1 MMKKM
6 KNNNINK
13 TGLIIGAFCLIMV
26 SCKAPSLTPTEKIE
40 LPEFYMDRET
50 DSTTISSM
58 SWKTFFPDTLLQS
71 YIAEA
76 LNNNHSFLQT
86 IERISIARSQVRVGK
101 GALLPDLS
109 LGIDGGVQRF
119 GEYTMDGVGNSTTN
133 TPDLEKDKHIPDPYR
148 NFNLGLNFQW
158 EADIWG
164 KLTDKKRSTVSRWMQ
179 SVEAMRLARTLL
191 ISEVGTHYFELIG
204 LDKQRYVLREA
215 ILTAR
220 RCL

>member
-1 MMKKM
+1 
-6 KNNNINK
+6 
-13 TGLIIGAFCLIMV
+13 MV

-164 KLTDKKRSTVSRWMQ
+164 KLTDKTIYRIPLDAVRRSYAS
-179 SVEAMRLARTLL
+179 
-191 ISEVGTHYFELIG
+191 GTHLI
-204 LDKQRYVLREA
+204 DIRSRYTLF
-215 ILTAR
+215 
-220 RCL
+220 

>member
-13 TGLIIGAFCLIMV
+13 TGLIMGAFCLIMV

-50 DSTTISSM
+50 DSTTISSL

-76 LNNNHSFLQT
+76 LNNNHTFLQT
-86 IERISIARSQVRVGK
+86 IERISVARSQVRVGK

-164 KLTDKKRSTVSRWMQ
+164 KLTDKKTIGRIPLDAVYRSYASGTYFIDIRSRY
-179 SVEAMRLARTLL
+179 TLL
-191 ISEVGTHYFELIG
+191 
-204 LDKQRYVLREA
+204 
-215 ILTAR
+215 
-220 RCL
+220 

>member
-86 IERISIARSQVRVGK
+86 RTDIHCPFTSSSRKRSAAARSFIR
-101 GALLPDLS
+101 
-109 LGIDGGVQRF
+109 
-119 GEYTMDGVGNSTTN
+119 
-133 TPDLEKDKHIPDPYR
+133 H
-148 NFNLGLNFQW
+148 
-158 EADIWG
+158 
-164 KLTDKKRSTVSRWMQ
+164 
-179 SVEAMRLARTLL
+179 
-191 ISEVGTHYFELIG
+191 
-204 LDKQRYVLREA
+204 
-215 ILTAR
+215 
-220 RCL
+220 

>member
-40 LPEFYMDRET
+40 LPKFYMDRET

-109 LGIDGGVQRF
+109 LGIDGGVARF
-119 GEYTMDGVGNSTTN
+119 SFFPVVSSI
-133 TPDLEKDKHIPDPYR
+133 L
-148 NFNLGLNFQW
+148 
-158 EADIWG
+158 
-164 KLTDKKRSTVSRWMQ
+164 KRSFLSSERTMMAFFSRCR
-179 SVEAMRLARTLL
+179 SILSFSEMRPVR
-191 ISEVGTHYFELIG
+191 
-204 LDKQRYVLREA
+204 
-215 ILTAR
+215 
-220 RCL
+220 

>member
-76 LNNNHSFLQT
+76 LNNNHSFLQNYRT
-86 IERISIARSQVRVGK
+86 DIHCPFTSSSRKKERCCPI
-101 GALLPDLS
+101 
-109 LGIDGGVQRF
+109 F
-119 GEYTMDGVGNSTTN
+119 
-133 TPDLEKDKHIPDPYR
+133 H
-148 NFNLGLNFQW
+148 
-158 EADIWG
+158 
-164 KLTDKKRSTVSRWMQ
+164 
-179 SVEAMRLARTLL
+179 
-191 ISEVGTHYFELIG
+191 
-204 LDKQRYVLREA
+204 
-215 ILTAR
+215 
-220 RCL
+220 

>member
-40 LPEFYMDRET
+40 LPKFYMDRET

-76 LNNNHSFLQT
+76 LNNYRTDIHCPFTSSS
-86 IERISIARSQVRVGK
+86 RKRSAAARSFIR
-101 GALLPDLS
+101 
-109 LGIDGGVQRF
+109 
-119 GEYTMDGVGNSTTN
+119 
-133 TPDLEKDKHIPDPYR
+133 H
-148 NFNLGLNFQW
+148 
-158 EADIWG
+158 
-164 KLTDKKRSTVSRWMQ
+164 
-179 SVEAMRLARTLL
+179 
-191 ISEVGTHYFELIG
+191 
-204 LDKQRYVLREA
+204 
-215 ILTAR
+215 
-220 RCL
+220 

>member
-1 MMKKM
+1 MKKM

-40 LPEFYMDRET
+40 LPKFYMDRET

-86 IERISIARSQVRVGK
+86 I
-101 GALLPDLS
+101 
-109 LGIDGGVQRF
+109 
-119 GEYTMDGVGNSTTN
+119 
-133 TPDLEKDKHIPDPYR
+133 
-148 NFNLGLNFQW
+148 
-158 EADIWG
+158 
-164 KLTDKKRSTVSRWMQ
+164 
-179 SVEAMRLARTLL
+179 
-191 ISEVGTHYFELIG
+191 
-204 LDKQRYVLREA
+204 
-215 ILTAR
+215 
-220 RCL
+220 

>member
-1 MMKKM
+1 
-6 KNNNINK
+6 
-13 TGLIIGAFCLIMV
+13 MV

-40 LPEFYMDRET
+40 LPKFYMDRET

-109 LGIDGGVQRF
+109 LGIDV
-119 GEYTMDGVGNSTTN
+119 EYNVLASTLWTELV
-133 TPDLEKDKHIPDPYR
+133 TAPP
-148 NFNLGLNFQW
+148 
-158 EADIWG
+158 
-164 KLTDKKRSTVSRWMQ
+164 
-179 SVEAMRLARTLL
+179 TLP
-191 ISEVGTHYFELIG
+191 I
-204 LDKQRYVLREA
+204 
-215 ILTAR
+215 
-220 RCL
+220 